1 MPTVREQ
8 GVAAFGTGVVV
19 VVLLHVLGR
28 EHAGG
33 GPARRRRHTVD
44 ICPRRVERGSI
55 ERGGRRRVGVHVRDV
70 VLERERGR
78 VDGMV
83 MWIGADKM
91 LSREDAPRSSRIDR
105 GTVAGV
111 RVRGDGR
118 RWGVR
123 SR

>member
-1 MPTVREQ
+1 MWIRILNKLRQLEFLDDTAMKHCPSS
-8 GVAAFGTGVVV
+8 
-19 VVLLHVLGR
+19 GR
-28 EHAGG
+28 KLEH
-33 GPARRRRHTVD
+33 H
-44 ICPRRVERGSI
+44 
-55 ERGGRRRVGVHVRDV
+55 GVHVRDV

-83 MWIGADKM
+83 MWIGTDTM
-91 LSREDAPRSSRIDR
+91 LSTEGAPRSSRIGR

>member
-1 MPTVREQ
+1 M
-8 GVAAFGTGVVV
+8 
-19 VVLLHVLGR
+19 
-28 EHAGG
+28 
-33 GPARRRRHTVD
+33 
-44 ICPRRVERGSI
+44 ERGGI

-78 VDGMV
+78 LDGMV

-91 LSREDAPRSSRIDR
+91 LSREDAPRIDR